1 MHVIIFKKEGKGAEM
16 LRNVVLF
23 SLLTLVIGCNPSY
36 YYGSYWN
43 VPSTERFVDLQ
54 DRSDYPYTAYH
65 LYYYPYPYSHFP
77 FSLLR
82 YYSYDRYYWG
92 AYDARR
98 YEGWWHK

>member
-1 MHVIIFKKEGKGAEM
+1 MYVIIFKKEGKGAVM
-16 LRNVVLF
+16 LRSVVLF
-23 SLLTLVIGCNPSY
+23 SLLTLVIGCTPSY
-36 YYGSYWN
+36 YYDSYWN
-43 VPSTERFVDLQ
+43 ITSTERFVELQ
-54 DRSDYPYTAYH
+54 DKSDYPYTTYY

-77 FSLLR
+77 FSLLH